1 MKNNVK
7 IEKTEVIR
15 SFYMTILYKAVERN
29 KLFVKKMS
37 CIVRFGTI
45 CTM

>member
-29 KLFVKKMS
+29 ETF
-37 CIVRFGTI
+37 R
-45 CTM
+45 